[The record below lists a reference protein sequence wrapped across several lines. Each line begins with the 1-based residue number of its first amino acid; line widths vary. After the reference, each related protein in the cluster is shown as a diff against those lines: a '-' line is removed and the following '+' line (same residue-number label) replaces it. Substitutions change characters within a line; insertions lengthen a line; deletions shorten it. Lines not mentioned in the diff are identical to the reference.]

1 MRILDRTAYELE
13 FDDDFDAPD
22 LDAASWLPHY
32 LPQWSSRESS
42 RARYAVEGGALRLR
56 IDADQPPWSPEY
68 DGDLR
73 VSNLQTG
80 VRSGPVGSADGQ
92 HRFRPGLVVREEQPT
107 IRLYTPKYGLF
118 EIRARAI
125 ADPRYLVA
133 LWMIGFEEL
142 PEHSAEICVMEIFGS
157 EVADG
162 GSAVGVGVHR
172 FGDPEVVEDFEK
184 VVVTSDVL
192 DFVLYS
198 VEWLPDG
205 VHFHIDGR
213 HVKSVESSPAY
224 PMQLMLDVYRF
235 PDDGST
241 TSEDGG
247 SVDPPD
253 FSPVFVVDRVSG
265 YRML

>member
-1 MRILDRTAYELE
+1 MLILDRTAYELE
-13 FDDDFDAPD
+13 YDDDFDAPD

-42 RARYAVEGGALRLR
+42 RARY
-56 IDADQPPWSPEY
+56 S
-68 DGDLR
+68 
-73 VSNLQTG
+73 
-80 VRSGPVGSADGQ
+80 
-92 HRFRPGLVVREEQPT
+92 
-107 IRLYTPKYGLF
+107 
-118 EIRARAI
+118 
-125 ADPRYLVA
+125 
-133 LWMIGFEEL
+133 
-142 PEHSAEICVMEIFGS
+142 
-157 EVADG
+157 
-162 GSAVGVGVHR
+162 
-172 FGDPEVVEDFEK
+172 
-184 VVVTSDVL
+184 
-192 DFVLYS
+192 
-198 VEWLPDG
+198 DG

-241 TSEDGG
+241 TSEDGA